1 MPESETKSRVGRNVG
16 MIALLLGA
24 VAAYGAVALN
34 TLRHGRTTFDE
45 VGYLIRSWWYAT
57 GAAEAYTGIDA
68 TWQMPLYF
76 YELGW
81 WQRLAGV
88 GHHPGRIL
96 SVIAGVLGAAFLFA
110 IVRRL
115 TGNMLAAAAAVL
127 IFIATPAT
135 AYAFSM
141 ATPAAIVSTLHLAAI
156 WLIVSG
162 LGRPRT
168 WASCALGVLCA
179 LIFFTR
185 QNMLLGI
192 VVLIPLYIAAIGRDR
207 WIHGVVVVATAAI
220 VTATILVL
228 FPTPLAAQAMHL
240 PVLTSYLI
248 RWGVLPPDFGLI
260 EQGTTGLGTMAPAFG
275 AVRWE
280 ELLDTLVLP
289 FAGVI
294 VSALIVFLVARGPL
308 KVLWIA
314 PLYFLW
320 LIVAHIFASA
330 GYCQGCMIDYTP
342 YFAGAGALAGGLGL
356 AVMASLARKG
366 GVSPVLV
373 ICLGA
378 ALATALST
386 FAPILARN
394 QAYRYFPA
402 PQLVQTAGEDE
413 VGDMDLLARWL
424 KATVPAREPILVIHT
439 FPAVPY
445 AAFLAGQVFPVQNI
459 DPAQSR
465 RTIRPTRN
473 PDTRE
478 KIQAAVEAQS
488 LWTEDTLKRW
498 LERDYDVVL
507 FQRATDPDQA
517 AVTAALAQN
526 FEVIGTQPF
535 RGQTLTLYKRKAQQ

>member
-1 MPESETKSRVGRNVG
+1 MPKSETKSKVGRNVG

-96 SVIAGVLGAAFLFA
+96 SVIAGVLGAAILFA

-207 WIHGVVVVATAAI
+207 RIHGVVVVATAAI

-228 FPTPLAAQAMHL
+228 FPTPLAAQAIHL
-240 PVLTSYLI
+240 PVLTPYLI

-260 EQGTTGLGTMAPAFG
+260 EQGTIGVGTMAPAFG
-275 AVRWE
+275 AVRWA

-294 VSALIVFLVARGPL
+294 LSALIVFLVARGPL

-320 LIVAHIFASA
+320 LIVAHVFASA

-342 YFAGAGALAGGLGL
+342 YFAGVGALAGGLGL

-394 QAYRYFPA
+394 QAYRYYPA

-424 KATVPAREPILVIHT
+424 KANPKVAWVNYAGLEDNECYALHKKYCPKGAGSVFTFGLKGDYEAGLKLVNSVKLFSH
-439 FPAVPY
+439 
-445 AAFLAGQVFPVQNI
+445 LANVG
-459 DPAQSR
+459 
-465 RTIRPTRN
+465 
-473 PDTRE
+473 DTR
-478 KIQAAVEAQS
+478 S
-488 LWTEDTLKRW
+488 LIIHPASTTHRQLSDEDRTKAGAGN
-498 LERDYDVVL
+498 DVVRL
-507 FQRATDPDQA
+507 SIGIEDAADIIADLDQA
-517 AVTAALAQN
+517 LA
-526 FEVIGTQPF
+526 
-535 RGQTLTLYKRKAQQ
+535 